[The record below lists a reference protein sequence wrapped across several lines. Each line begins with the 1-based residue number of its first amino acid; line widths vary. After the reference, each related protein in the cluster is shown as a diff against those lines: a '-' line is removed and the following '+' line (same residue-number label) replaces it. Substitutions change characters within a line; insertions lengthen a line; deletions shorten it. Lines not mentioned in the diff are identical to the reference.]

1 MYNLP
6 REINKIEIQTFSH
19 EICSEYIP
27 KIKKKNSQKRDKTTC

>member
-6 REINKIEIQTFSH
+6 REINKIEIQIFSH

-27 KIKKKNSQKRDKTTC
+27 KIKKKKLTKER